1 MDIEPLLDSM
11 SFDIVD
17 ILAVEPGF
25 GGQKFQ
31 VNALEKVKQLREWAD
46 THNVDLRLMVD
57 GGINKDTSPLRRAA
71 GGDFL
76 VAGTFLFRHD
86 KSIAEGAKELYT
98 NYEYGV
104 RRLL

>member
-1 MDIEPLLDSM
+1 
-11 SFDIVD
+11 
-17 ILAVEPGF
+17 
-25 GGQKFQ
+25 
-31 VNALEKVKQLREWAD
+31 
-46 THNVDLRLMVD
+46 MVD